1 MERAARRADITAAYT
16 KVFLDLI
23 NNGPNLFRG
32 FYDAAHGNE
41 YFMYGVNTV
50 LEYMENYV
58 DVVRADGKSYS
69 DIFIENMVGCQ
80 KLADEDKYRQRAIYE
95 SENFSSNDEQ

>member
-41 YFMYGVNTV
+41 HFMYGVNTV
-50 LEYMENYV
+50 LEYMENYI

-69 DIFIENMVGCQ
+69 DIFIENMAGCQ

-95 SENFSSNDEQ
+95 QENFSSNDEQ